1 MKPNWRVGVLPSRP
15 QTAVIHPVSQRA
27 VQRSWP
33 SQHSLLPCIISSV
46 SPRGYLTKRR
56 SSPAHLLLNIS
67 FLLPVGQWFDLHDVC
82 SCRVQMW
89 ALLSCMSF
97 TKSYFLLITRKPCC
111 AFRRRTPGGS
121 ALSSSKQT
129 GLLERRYALF
139 QRVLKKV
146 VVFVRREQVPSRD

>member
-1 MKPNWRVGVLPSRP
+1 MKRSGISRTFLTGSSISLLDPLWFVLKWSQTWGWERSPPRP

-27 VQRSWP
+27 LQRSWP

-46 SPRGYLTKRR
+46 FPRGYLTKRR

-97 TKSYFLLITRKPCC
+97 TKSCFFANYPQALLCL
-111 AFRRRTPGGS
+111 FGGERLEDLHS
-121 ALSSSKQT
+121 VRVSKQ
-129 GLLERRYALF
+129 
-139 QRVLKKV
+139 VC
-146 VVFVRREQVPSRD
+146 